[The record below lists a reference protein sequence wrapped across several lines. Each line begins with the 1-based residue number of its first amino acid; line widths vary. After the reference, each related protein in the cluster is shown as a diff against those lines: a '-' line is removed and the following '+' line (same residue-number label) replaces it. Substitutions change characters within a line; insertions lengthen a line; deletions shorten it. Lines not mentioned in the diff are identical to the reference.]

1 MISRTVRALSA
12 GFVAISLALAPSVA
26 AAATTPHNHETAV
39 HRRHAAPKH
48 KPVNPLAILRSS
60 ATPYELAPS
69 GGRTVVSADLRDAT
83 SCWVAAV
90 GSPYPV
96 SVSKA
101 KPKQCTSGR
110 YEQAVYFGPNKTR
123 SPVIVTLRL
132 SVAGRNGKIVTAPF
146 HVLVRAAPPRS
157 LLPVGAKPK
166 PVTAGPPAVLRARA
180 TPGQLN
186 AAGGT
191 AMVIGEVRGATT
203 CHLAVLADHGVQVT
217 LPRQVPCH
225 VGMYGQLIR
234 LGPNHAKTAA
244 VLKLALIATGVKGAS
259 AQGVF
264 YVVLTGTSAPLPPGA
279 LPPGVSVKVLATK
292 SLPKGTHATGPVSE
306 TAVVV
311 HATAGAPSDQT
322 VRLAFSDAVGA
333 IVATAAIPR
342 GCGQF
347 LIEFSKPIPRTTVL
361 LIGAQRHF
369 GKGPWMPEG
378 PPVFFNFTSSA
389 VFTVNYVK
397 GIQALSIA
405 PGGSATC

>member
-1 MISRTVRALSA
+1 MISRTVRVLST
-12 GFVAISLALAPSVA
+12 GLVAISLALAPSVA
-26 AAATTPHNHETAV
+26 AATTTPHNHETAV
-39 HRRHAAPKH
+39 HRQHAAPKR

-90 GSPYPV
+90 GGPYPV

-101 KPKQCTSGR
+101 KPGKCTSGR

-123 SPVIVTLRL
+123 SPVIVALRL

-157 LLPVGAKPK
+157 LLPVGTKPK
-166 PVTAGPPAVLRARA
+166 PVTAVPPAVLRARA

-203 CHLAVLADHGVQVT
+203 CHLAVLADRGAQVT
-217 LPRQVPCH
+217 IPGPEPCSA
-225 VGMYGQLIR
+225 GMFGQLIK
-234 LGPNHAKTAA
+234 LGPNHAKVA
-244 VLKLALIATGVKGAS
+244 VAIKLALIATGSKGAR

-279 LPPGVSVKVLATK
+279 LPPGVSVKVSTTK
-292 SLPKGTHATGPVSE
+292 SLPKATHATGPVSE
-306 TAVVV
+306 TVVVV
-311 HATAGAPSDQT
+311 HTTAGAPSGQT

-347 LIEFSKPIPRTTVL
+347 LIEFSKPLPRTTIL
-361 LIGAQRHF
+361 LLGAQRRF
-369 GKGPWMPEG
+369 GKGPWMPAG
-378 PPVFFNFTSSA
+378 PPMFFDLTSSA
-389 VFTVNYVK
+389 VFTVNYIR
-397 GIQALSIA
+397 GIQSLSIS
-405 PGGSATC
+405 PRGSASC